1 MALSIYRMQE
11 ETVSTI
17 RKLAKVVARYAGA
30 LKSRIA
36 WTEEHEE
43 STTCWPRSS

>member
-1 MALSIYRMQE
+1 MTLSIFHTQE
-11 ETVSTI
+11 EAVSAI
-17 RKLAKVVARYAGA
+17 RKLAKAVARYAGA

-43 STTCWPRSS
+43 SYNMLTEEL